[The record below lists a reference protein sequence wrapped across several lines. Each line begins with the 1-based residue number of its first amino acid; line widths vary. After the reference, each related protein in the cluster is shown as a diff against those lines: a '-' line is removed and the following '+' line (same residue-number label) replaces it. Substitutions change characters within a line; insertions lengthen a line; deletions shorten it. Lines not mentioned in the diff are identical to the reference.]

1 MQALN
6 PMMQWEMY
14 APGTAIAFSAVAEE
28 TGIRVVLQRDNENIL
43 TGAAADTTTL
53 LRVSQELRAQLQGLG
68 YAAKPPAERRSALG
82 GGPCWGP
89 ATPLQSSLIETLLN
103 CAPRAVMSSVA

>member
-14 APGTAIAFSAVAEE
+14 APGTAIAFSAVADDS
-28 TGIRVVLQRDNENIL
+28 GIRVTLQRDQMPVL
-43 TGAAADTTTL
+43 TGAAADTTML
-53 LRVSQELRAQLQGLG
+53 LRLSQQLRAQLQGLG
-68 YAAKPPAERRSALG
+68 YASKPPAGRLSALE

-89 ATPLQSSLIETLLN
+89 AAPLNSSLIETLLRA
-103 CAPRAVMSSVA
+103 APRAAAW

>member
-14 APGTAIAFSAVAEE
+14 APGTAIAFSAVAEDS
-28 TGIRVVLQRDNENIL
+28 GIRVTLERDNERLL
-43 TGAAADTTTL
+43 TGAASDTATL
-53 LRVSQELRAQLQGLG
+53 LRVSQELRAQLRGLG
-68 YAAKPPAERRSALG
+68 YVAKPPADRGSALE

-89 ATPLQSSLIETLLN
+89 AAPLQSSLIETLLQ
-103 CAPRAVMSSVA
+103 AGSRTAMSSAA

>member
-14 APGTAIAFSAVAEE
+14 APGTAIAFSAVADGS
-28 TGIRVVLQRDNENIL
+28 GIRVMLQRDEMEIL
-43 TGAAADTTTL
+43 SGAAADTTML
-53 LRVSQELRAQLQGLG
+53 LRVSQELRAQLMGLG
-68 YAAKPPAERRSALG
+68 YVSKPLAERASALE

-89 ATPLQSSLIETLLN
+89 AAPLHSSLIDTLLQP
-103 CAPRAVMSSVA
+103 ASRADISSAA

>member
-14 APGTAIAFSAVAEE
+14 APGTAIAFSAIAEE
-28 TGIRVVLQRDNENIL
+28 TGIRVVLQRDNEQIL
-43 TGAAADTTTL
+43 TGAAADTTML
-53 LRVSQELRAQLQGLG
+53 LRVSQQLRAQLQGLG
-68 YAAKPPAERRSALG
+68 YVSKPPAERLSVLE

-89 ATPLQSSLIETLLN
+89 AAPLQSSLIETLLN
-103 CAPRAVMSSVA
+103 PASRAAMSSAA